1 MYAVMIVHPMR
12 PGVLGSERERV
23 LEASRPW
30 QDFLSRQPGFREF
43 LILGNAA
50 DDEMVAVSVWDSA
63 EHFQAAFAQP
73 DRDAA
78 AAQLMPLFAAAT
90 APRFYDVL
98 ANERR

>member
-1 MYAVMIVHPMR
+1 MYAVMIVHPMQ

-43 LILGNAA
+43 LVLGNAA
-50 DDEMVAVSVWDSA
+50 EDEMVAISLWDSA
-63 EHFQAAFAQP
+63 EDFQAVFAQP

-78 AAQLMPLFAAAT
+78 AAQLMLLFTGPT
-90 APRFYDVL
+90 APKFYDVL
-98 ANERR
+98 AAERS